1 MVKTNQN
8 GQMFD
13 LLAAI
18 EDYIE
23 QENET
28 TRVDY
33 DDWESLDGD
42 MQFGNE
48 TTCEDCESIWESL
61 SVDMQSEEETR
72 LLAEHL
78 AECEI
83 CRETCAMLHRAG
95 AYEGTPFY
103 DRMRKF
109 EKAPESETDE
119 NWKQIA
125 FAFNPILA
133 TIEEATVVDSTAVS
147 GNLEAEIVFENDASD
162 TSDDP
167 RVVNDLD
174 NKVDG
179 KEIATAWDGVCASA
193 LAEIGFESDASDT
206 SDDPRVV
213 NDLDNKVDGKEIA
226 TAWDGVCASALTD
239 EASNDPCV
247 LNRRNGARSAS
258 AWESVSRKAEAFFN
272 ALFMPPKPAC
282 DGVKGLTLKSRKNRI
297 MYVASAA
304 IMLVAVGIFWST
316 PNNPEPMPGG
326 PRGITKD
333 GGATAEVTNV
343 EPYLVL
349 RKFDFG
355 EADVV
360 YQTGRGYFAQGEY
373 SKAASD
379 FRSLVDK
386 LEGENVGGEAL
397 VVARWN
403 LAVALIKSGKP
414 EEAASVLETLRQ
426 TNLDDPK
433 MKEGVTTLLNEL
445 NK

>member
-109 EKAPESETDE
+109 EKAPASETDE

-133 TIEEATVVDSTAVS
+133 TIEEATAVS
-147 GNLEAEIVFENDASD
+147 GNQEAEIVFEGDASD
-162 TSDDP
+162 TLDDP

-179 KEIATAWDGVCASA
+179 KEIV
-193 LAEIGFESDASDT
+193 
-206 SDDPRVV
+206 
-213 NDLDNKVDGKEIA
+213 

-239 EASNDPCV
+239 EASNASRV

-316 PNNPEPMPGG
+316 PNNPEPTPGG

>member
-147 GNLEAEIVFENDASD
+147 GNLEAEIVFEN
-162 TSDDP
+162 
-167 RVVNDLD
+167 
-174 NKVDG
+174 
-179 KEIATAWDGVCASA
+179 
-193 LAEIGFESDASDT
+193 DASDT